1 MIKKMSQ
8 TKTWWIDASSRI
20 RLILFQVIAVFA
32 LFCSATSI
40 GYCANISINHAGD
53 VSEAQIRHIVNAT
66 NRTVKFMEQ
75 NFARKLSR
83 DITINIYSDN
93 HQSDFLSA
101 NETDNSVG
109 GKSSVGTVNLVIN
122 PNSTEYYICFLT
134 AHELVHQYQMDVLGS
149 YQVLNK
155 NMWFTEGM
163 ADYIGSKVAEPLNP
177 AMTQKFRKN
186 AITQS
191 YADPISLFSIT
202 DKASWRKNFSVK
214 KKTYAKADLAIIYLV
229 DTYSQELLFPYLFH
243 LYKEAPSTA
252 LKNTYGIS
260 MADLEMRVMGNSA
273 ILPDNTSIFDGEDT
287 GSSNPSTST
296 RQNTWNTNNSQNK
309 EQPVQNPSQ
318 IESSEV
324 NIDVNMDVD
333 ESNEYDILKS
343 ILDS

>member
-1 MIKKMSQ
+1 MRQSGNLG
-8 TKTWWIDASSRI
+8 IDFTSRI
-20 RLILFQVIAVFA
+20 RLFLFQIIVSFA
-32 LFCSATSI
+32 LFCSATNI

-53 VSEAQIRHIVNAT
+53 VSETQIQHVVSAT

-83 DITINIYSDN
+83 DITINIYSDT

-134 AHELVHQYQMDVLGS
+134 AHELVHQYQMDALGS

-163 ADYIGSKVAEPLNP
+163 ADYIGSKVAEPINP

-186 AITQS
+186 AATQS

-202 DKASWRKNFSVK
+202 DKASWRKNFNAK

-229 DTYSQELLFPYLFH
+229 DTYSQDLLFPYLFH
-243 LYKEAPSTA
+243 LYNEAPSTA
-252 LKNTYGIS
+252 LKNTYGIN

-273 ILPDNTSIFDGEDT
+273 ILPDNISIFDGEDT
-287 GSSNPSTST
+287 GMSNPSQSSK
-296 RQNTWNTNNSQNK
+296 QNTWNTNNPQKN
-309 EQPVQNPSQ
+309 EQPIQNPSQ